1 MSFANIFCLWLV
13 FSLPWYCLSQR
24 LLIFKFN
31 IPIFFFMGHAF
42 VVLSKKS
49 SSYPRPSR
57 FYPVL
62 YSKSF
67 TALHFTWKICDLCVV
82 NFCEGC
88 KICVQIQFFACGCPV
103 VPAPFVEKIVFA
115 LWFCLCSL
123 SKISWLYL
131 SESISVLSVVPLISF
146 LSLISHCRD
155 YYSFIVSLDVT
166 VSLSSLFLLTVVGYS
181 RSLSSL
187 CEL

>member
-1 MSFANIFCLWLV
+1 
-13 FSLPWYCLSQR
+13 
-24 LLIFKFN
+24 
-31 IPIFFFMGHAF
+31 MGHAF